1 MEQKLTDEQRKAL
14 AKARTEWPA
23 EVRIHPEYSAA
34 MFLAGAEYQRTLDA
48 GICDTMKAAAEKF
61 HPEAALLG
69 AFTDSCDSIKRAIE
83 SQQMPEGQ
91 S

>member
-23 EVRIHPEYSAA
+23 EFRIHPEYSAA

-48 GICDTMKAAAEKF
+48 GKPRCIGYPDCDGLACSY
-61 HPEAALLG
+61 AALCEMS
-69 AFTDSCDSIKRAIE
+69 AC
-83 SQQMPEGQ
+83 
-91 S
+91 